1 MTECLLLIDGEH
13 LEAES
18 FRHLSLAN
26 AKQLVWG
33 PVSLFGV
40 VLHLAA
46 QTPADL
52 SSAVERLSAV
62 DGAKSATVVAM
73 RRA

>member
-1 MTECLLLIDGEH
+1 M
-13 LEAES
+13 
-18 FRHLSLAN
+18 SLAN

-40 VLHLAA
+40 ILHVAA

-52 SSAVERLSAV
+52 ASAVERLSGV
-62 DGAKSATVVAM
+62 DGAKSATVVAI
-73 RRA
+73 RKA